1 MTAASRERLG
11 VIFGGLSTE
20 HEVSV
25 TSARSIL
32 READEERFEVVP
44 LGVTRGG
51 QWLTPEESR
60 RRLERTADEQ
70 MRDIGDDRR
79 EGVLAYPEVLEVLG
93 GLDIAFPIIHGRYGE
108 DGTLQGLFELA
119 NVAYVGAGV
128 AASAVGMD
136 KELMRAVFEAHEI
149 PQARHLVLREI
160 DGVPPPNES
169 LRDVEATFGY
179 PCFVKPCNAG
189 SSVGISKAR
198 SREDVQEAVAEALRH
213 DRKVMIEEAL
223 EGQEVE
229 CAVLG
234 NDAPEASPV
243 GEIRPSAEFYDYQSK
258 YLDDS
263 AALIVPAELDEATTE
278 RVRELALRAF
288 LAIDAAGLSRVDF
301 FVSATGEVRCIEIN
315 TLPGF
320 TPISM
325 YPRLWQEAGVG
336 YSTLISR
343 LVDLGLERAERRRQ
357 HAGSLS

>member
-1 MTAASRERLG
+1 MSAGRRERLG
-11 VIFGGLSTE
+11 VIFGGISTE

-32 READEERFEVVP
+32 READEERFDVVP
-44 LGVTRGG
+44 LGITRGG
-51 QWLTPEESR
+51 HWLTPAESR
-60 RRLERTADEQ
+60 RRLDRTAEESV
-70 MRDIGDDRR
+70 RDIGDDAG
-79 EGVLAYPEVLEVLG
+79 EGVLAYAEALEELRS
-93 GLDIAFPIIHGRYGE
+93 LDIAFPIVHGTYGE

-119 NVAYVGAGV
+119 DLAYVGAGV

-136 KELMRAVFEAHEI
+136 KELMRAVFASHDI
-149 PQARHLVLREI
+149 PQARHLIFREI
-160 DGVPPPNES
+160 DGVPPP
-169 LRDVEATFGY
+169 EAAFREIEQALGY
-179 PCFVKPCNAG
+179 PCFVKPCSAG
-189 SSVGISKAR
+189 SSVGVSKVR
-198 SREDVQEAVAEALRH
+198 SREDVSEAVAEALRH

-243 GEIRPSAEFYDYQSK
+243 GEIRPSTEFYDYQSK

-263 AALIVPAELDEATTE
+263 ADLIFPAELDDATTE

-288 LAIDAAGLSRVDF
+288 LAIDAAGLGRVDF
-301 FVSATGEVRCIEIN
+301 FVSPDGEVRCLEIN

-325 YPRLWQEAGVG
+325 YPRLWQETGLSYGA
-336 YSTLISR
+336 LISR

-357 HAGSLS
+357 RAHSLS

>member
-70 MRDIGDDRR
+70 MRDIGDDRG